1 MIKRIRK
8 YKVWYF
14 HVIVLLLYLL
24 LCIGLTWPLIKNFT
38 TAITGVEDA
47 NQLLWLLWHTK
58 LALKGQEPF
67 FSTSLLYY
75 PYGATLITIPLYPIV
90 GLFALPF
97 WTLGAEAAY
106 NGTLLIS
113 FVLTGYFMYLLARS
127 LGFDYFVSFFAGT
140 MLIVAPIHLI
150 SIIGHLTKAFIG
162 FLPLALLVL
171 LDALDIRRNKW
182 WSVITAF
189 VLLLVLLASAE
200 QFVFAGIAV
209 CFFVLYAFLSI
220 DKKLYKDLFWRI
232 SLIIFTTL
240 ILISWFIPMVIEAST
255 NETAPVNVSQQSYQH
270 QPDLIQFFIPT
281 SFHRALGP
289 YFTEFHQRYE
299 IYPSET
305 AVYLFWTGII
315 LSLIGLIKGDS
326 QAKLWVTFT
335 LFCILFALGPDLK
348 IIGNH
353 YFQLPF
359 ALFAYLPGLQSM
371 RASGRIML
379 IGFVGIGISASF
391 GLAWIRQQLPDN
403 SKLLITVIVIGFV
416 LFESWPQQP
425 WRQTTLRPVPEFY
438 YQISYDRDEYGVFDL
453 PFRPNRDISYYSSYY
468 IYSYNYQWYQMNHG
482 KGIASGYIGRPY
494 SRHPLFG
501 QFLSNSVN
509 ESPFFSQIFV
519 NGKPANRYANALYEL
534 ARNNY
539 RYVVFHKP
547 QDSYIDYKKGS
558 WGELA
563 AKGFIENVLGDQK
576 PLVDDYLVTVYEVG
590 TITDTAKLITT
601 TIAPIESTD
610 DNWVEFKL
618 EEHWM
623 RSPALFY
630 LASPS
635 PKVATL
641 EINISEIID
650 KCSQS
655 NLKKAKIS
663 IKLGDVSSTKN
674 ITVGKTKRL
683 PITLDPGSQ
692 ILTLSLNSW
701 QFPKNDSSCFTFKID
716 SINLN
721 TFD

>member
-1 MIKRIRK
+1 MIKRIRE
-8 YKVWYF
+8 YKGWYF
-14 HVIVLLLYLL
+14 HIIVLLLYLL

-38 TAITGVEDA
+38 TAITGVDDA
-47 NQLLWLLWHTK
+47 NEQLWLLWHTK

-75 PYGATLITIPLYPIV
+75 PYGATLISKTLGPIV
-90 GLFALPF
+90 GLFAMPF

-127 LGFDYFVSFFAGT
+127 LGFDYYVSFFAGT
-140 MLIVAPIHLI
+140 MLIVAPMHLT
-150 SIIGHLTKAFIG
+150 SVFGHLTKAFIG
-162 FLPLALLVL
+162 FLPLALLAL
-171 LDALDIRRNKW
+171 LNALDMRRNKW
-182 WSVITAF
+182 WAVITAF
-189 VLLLVLLASAE
+189 VLLLVLLASLI

-220 DKKLYKDLFWRI
+220 DKNLYKNLFWRI
-232 SLIIFTTL
+232 CLIIFTTL
-240 ILISWFIPMVIEAST
+240 ILISWSIPMVIEAST
-255 NETAPVNVSQQSYQH
+255 SETAPANVSQQSFQH

-281 SFHRALGP
+281 FFNNALGP
-289 YFTEFHQRYE
+289 HFTEFHQRYA
-299 IYPSET
+299 ISGLET

-348 IIGNH
+348 IFGNH

-359 ALFAYLPGLQSM
+359 ALFAYFPGLQSI
-371 RASGRIML
+371 RTSGRIML
-379 IGFVGIGISASF
+379 IGFVGFGISASF
-391 GLAWIRQQLPDN
+391 GLAWIRQQLPDI
-403 SKLLITVIVIGFV
+403 SKLLVTLIVIGFV

-425 WRQTTLRPVPEFY
+425 WRQTKLRPVPEFY
-438 YQISYDRDEYGVFDL
+438 FQISYDRDEYGVFDL
-453 PFRPNRDISYYSSYY
+453 PFRPNRNIGYHSSYY
-468 IYSYNYQWYQMNHG
+468 TYSYNYQWYQMNHG

-501 QFLSNSVN
+501 QFLSDSVN

-519 NGKPANRYANALYEL
+519 NGKNANRYANALYEL
-534 ARNNY
+534 ARNDY

-547 QDSYIDYKKGS
+547 QDNYIDYKKGS
-558 WGELA
+558 WGELS

-576 PLVDDYLVTVYEVG
+576 PLVDDNLVTVYEVG
-590 TITDTAKLITT
+590 TIADTAKLITT
-601 TIAPIESTD
+601 TIAPIKSAD

-635 PKVATL
+635 TKVATL
-641 EINISEIID
+641 EVNISEIID
-650 KCSQS
+650 ECSQS
-655 NLKKAKIS
+655 NLRKAKLS
-663 IKLGDVSSTKN
+663 IELGDVSSTEN
-674 ITVGKTKRL
+674 IDVRKTKSL

-692 ILTLSLNSW
+692 ILTLSLNSL
-701 QFPKNDSSCFTFKID
+701 QFPKNEPSCLTFKIN